1 MALKDLKEQAK
12 EFFRTDIEKLEA
24 IEEKN
29 EAYRVIGEELAAG
42 ERDLGA
48 WTKALAD
55 SGGNEKAAE
64 ILYIE
69 RMVELKELQGRRA
82 AQEWAEVMQEQ
93 LEEEARRKQQSEVE
107 RMENLSRH
115 TSSGATEQDYSGTEG
130 DGFLYMALTVAAFIT
145 LVLAIGHCWPPA

>member
-42 ERDLGA
+42 KKDMGA

-55 SGGNEKAAE
+55 SAGDEKAAE
-64 ILYIE
+64 VLYIE
-69 RMVELKELQGRRA
+69 RMVELKELRDLRDRKDLSRA
-82 AQEWAEVMQEQ
+82 IK
-93 LEEEARRKQQSEVE
+93 EEEKRKEEQRKEDE
-107 RMENLSRH
+107 KIGCLSAL
-115 TSSGATEQDYSGTEG
+115 GLLFALAF
-130 DGFLYMALTVAAFIT
+130 GFLIYEIFLSSSS
-145 LVLAIGHCWPPA
+145 